1 MCPACAT
8 PQVAEP
14 QGVARCDPGFR
25 VAWLLDCARLRPLR
39 ALRVAALPGP
49 EERDQIRLPVAGKG
63 AEPNLGEAD
72 LRKVARNLMRAL
84 LELRRAA
91 GWVPA
96 QAAAPLESARSNR
109 ARLLIKRRN
118 RDRLLLEVDPSPD
131 AAHGGTG
138 APGARPRR
146 LPRGA
151 WTGVVSVRHGMLRR

>member
-1 MCPACAT
+1 
-8 PQVAEP
+8 
-14 QGVARCDPGFR
+14 
-25 VAWLLDCARLRPLR
+25 
-39 ALRVAALPGP
+39 
-49 EERDQIRLPVAGKG
+49 
-63 AEPNLGEAD
+63 
-72 LRKVARNLMRAL
+72 MRAL

-151 WTGVVSVRHGMLRR
+151 WTALYQLDMACFAARHGMLGRRKERS